1 MNFINRLLPT
11 ETIEA
16 GARAGQ
22 MSVNTSLLLL
32 ATSGYGLFVRLI
44 RGRPVLSV
52 LSQAINVALLGVVI
66 SMLGMI
72 FANLPPPIHW
82 SANPTDTGPLTALS
96 LLLLIFA
103 KLAASTDENGL
114 PLRIVDLAEVAA
126 TGAIAGVIVFYGVLS
141 LTAPISLNASNI
153 ERIHRHLDA
162 TATAATSKFKE
173 TINLVGLGPHN
184 DQTHARNDIR
194 VCRADRG
201 TYVFSF
207 ELLKNRIH
215 QVDCAY
221 GFDRPSP
228 GGSVYS
234 YFADLHEEQWLST
247 NPTSSGAILK
257 HCETETRCHLFRSV
271 TSNVQPQNGAIYVLM
286 LDLSIELRD
295 YLRLELVNSDWLADI
310 DFQTWINTLPM
321 GTDYIDAVESF
332 DAHLTETGFA
342 SYDFRG
348 NRIKTATIAMTVL
361 LLLSILGV
369 FVMTQISQRTH
380 VQFIEASRQLSIRQ
394 FYTRRFV
401 YAAAHDLRAPLRGIE
416 QLSEWA
422 RDDLEEGDIEAP
434 NRYLGMINARIQHL
448 SRLIEGIL
456 DLARLENRE
465 SQIEDLPLSDA
476 INAAANLYRAPN
488 ITVLTKFQPAGLRLQ
503 YEYDGLVR
511 VLNNLLANAI
521 SHHDRETINIAISS
535 SVQIDALEIVV
546 TDDGPGIPEARHEMI
561 FELFRT
567 YSENKEHKGVGMG
580 LAMVRRLVEEWG
592 GTIHAE
598 SPVEQGRG
606 ARFVIK
612 IPLDLVWKRGV

>member
-1 MNFINRLLPT
+1 MLVPV
-11 ETIEA
+11 ETLEA
-16 GARAGQ
+16 GARPGQ

-32 ATSGYGLFVRLI
+32 ATSGYGIFVRLI
-44 RGRPVLSV
+44 KWCAPLSV
-52 LSQAINVALLGVVI
+52 LSQAANVALLGVVI

-72 FANLPPPIHW
+72 YANLPPPIHW
-82 SANPTDTGPLTALS
+82 SASPTDTGPLTALS

-103 KLAASTDENGL
+103 ELAASTDENGL
-114 PLRIVDLAEVAA
+114 PLRVIDLAEVAA
-126 TGAIAGVIVFYGVLS
+126 TGTIAGVILFYGVLS
-141 LTAPISLNASNI
+141 QTAPITLNAPNT
-153 ERIHRHLDA
+153 ERIHQYIDA
-162 TATAATSKFKE
+162 TAALATSEFKE
-173 TINLVGLGPHN
+173 TTNLVTLGPH
-184 DQTHARNDIR
+184 DDETHARNDVR

-201 TYVFSF
+201 TFVFSF
-207 ELLKNRIH
+207 EVLENRIH

-228 GGSVYS
+228 GGSIYS
-234 YFADLHEEQWLST
+234 YLADLHEERWLRT
-247 NPTSSGAILK
+247 NPTSSGAILQ
-257 HCETETRCHLFRSV
+257 HCESETRCRLFRSV

-286 LDLSIELRD
+286 LDLAVELRD
-295 YLRLELVNSDWLADI
+295 YLRLELVNVDQLADV
-310 DFQTWINTLPM
+310 DFYQWISSLPQGM
-321 GTDYIDAVESF
+321 DYAAAIESF
-332 DAHLTETGFA
+332 DAYLTETGFEP
-342 SYDFRG
+342 YDFRG
-348 NRIKTATIAMTVL
+348 NRIKTATFAMTVL

-380 VQFIEASRQLSIRQ
+380 VQFLEASRQLSIRQ

-422 RDDLEEGDIEAP
+422 RDDLESGDIEAP
-434 NRYLGMINARIQHL
+434 NRYLGMINSRIQHL

-465 SQIEDLPLSDA
+465 SQIENLPLSDA

-488 ITVLTKFQPAGLRLQ
+488 ITVQTQFQPADLRIQ

-521 SHHDRETINIAISS
+521 SHHDRDTINIVISS
-535 SVQIDALEIVV
+535 SVQIDALEIAV
-546 TDDGPGIPEARHEMI
+546 TDDGPGIPEGRHEMI

-567 YSENKEHKGVGMG
+567 YSDNKEHKGVGMG
-580 LAMVRRLVEEWG
+580 LAMVRRLFEEWG

-606 ARFVIK
+606 ARFVIR